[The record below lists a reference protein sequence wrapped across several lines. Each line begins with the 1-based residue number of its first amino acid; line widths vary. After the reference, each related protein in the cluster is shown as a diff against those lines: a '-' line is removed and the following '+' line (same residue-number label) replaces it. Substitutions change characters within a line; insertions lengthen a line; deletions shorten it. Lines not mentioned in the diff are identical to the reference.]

1 MEKLQTVRMRIKTRY
16 RDMSVSDKLIA
27 DYVLSNMQFVSTA
40 SINEIAE
47 ELKISTSTFFQFT
60 KRLGYEGFKDFKIS
74 LLTEGTA
81 STVNLNKT
89 ISNLNSPYGVTIKVF
104 ESSVKAL
111 EDTKSTLNEE
121 ILNNAIEILASS
133 DSICFFGLGGSGV
146 VAFDAYQK
154 FLRSPIPCNYSSDYH
169 IQLMYASFLTEKGC
183 AVIISHTGLSK
194 ESIEF
199 AKLVKERGAH
209 IIAITSYPLS
219 PLAKMAD
226 VVLISIAEEMTYRSE
241 SFASRLTQLA
251 IIDSLFVNVMYKNEQ
266 AAKQSLKKINYAV
279 SKTKLK

>member
-111 EDTKSTLNEE
+111 EKE
-121 ILNNAIEILASS
+121 ILIKRFLCE
-133 DSICFFGLGGSGV
+133 
-146 VAFDAYQK
+146 AFLVY
-154 FLRSPIPCNYSSDYH
+154 LR
-169 IQLMYASFLTEKGC
+169 
-183 AVIISHTGLSK
+183 
-194 ESIEF
+194 
-199 AKLVKERGAH
+199 RG
-209 IIAITSYPLS
+209 
-219 PLAKMAD
+219 
-226 VVLISIAEEMTYRSE
+226 
-241 SFASRLTQLA
+241 
-251 IIDSLFVNVMYKNEQ
+251 
-266 AAKQSLKKINYAV
+266 
-279 SKTKLK
+279 

>member
-146 VAFDAYQK
+146 VAFDA
-154 FLRSPIPCNYSSDYH
+154 
-169 IQLMYASFLTEKGC
+169 SF
-183 AVIISHTGLSK
+183 
-194 ESIEF
+194 
-199 AKLVKERGAH
+199 
-209 IIAITSYPLS
+209 
-219 PLAKMAD
+219 
-226 VVLISIAEEMTYRSE
+226 EE
-241 SFASRLTQLA
+241 
-251 IIDSLFVNVMYKNEQ
+251 
-266 AAKQSLKKINYAV
+266 
-279 SKTKLK
+279 